1 MAKVLHELS
10 EKSLATSAP
19 LCKQSSTLFLEIV
32 MRTVCT
38 VLAVLFAANL
48 SADPLC
54 GAPGLNDPMFKNGF
68 EDGQF
73 LAVKTKPFFKL
84 NLANKSTPLA
94 VTVTYPTDGITVG
107 SSSLQVYG
115 TFTGP
120 ANTGVTVNGAAALA
134 AGSNY
139 LQNVRL
145 TSGSNVI
152 TVLVTNFAGIS
163 QTVTRTVTYTPANL
177 PDVSVES
184 AFTGDYAPFNLRY
197 SVSVKPG
204 INNPTITR
212 IRVDYDGN
220 ATFET
225 DVTDPTTRLVGR
237 YNTPGIYAANIEV
250 TLDDGNITTPPQIV
264 SVTRRTLA
272 ENLDLTR
279 QTLCATF
286 ENLRTNIGTG
296 LTTTAMLSFN
306 PVVRPDYQAF
316 IAGFGSN
323 GPTVAAALG
332 EIADGTIGQET
343 ATAIL
348 SRAIPGQPGKFRGYG
363 ISFSRE
369 TDGVWRMTAF

>member
-1 MAKVLHELS
+1 
-10 EKSLATSAP
+10 
-19 LCKQSSTLFLEIV
+19 
-32 MRTVCT
+32 
-38 VLAVLFAANL
+38 
-48 SADPLC
+48 
-54 GAPGLNDPMFKNGF
+54 
-68 EDGQF
+68 
-73 LAVKTKPFFKL
+73 
-84 NLANKSTPLA
+84 
-94 VTVTYPTDGITVG
+94 
-107 SSSLQVYG
+107 VYG
-115 TFTGP
+115 IFTGP
-120 ANTGVTVNGAAALA
+120 ANTGVTVNGSPTLA

-139 LQNVRL
+139 LQNIRL
-145 TSGSNVI
+145 TPGSNTI
-152 TVLVTNFAGIS
+152 TVLATNFAGVT
-163 QTVTRTVTYTPANL
+163 QTVTRTVNYVPANL

-204 INNPTITR
+204 ITNPTITR

-220 ATFET
+220 STFET

-237 YNTPGIYAANIEV
+237 YNSPGIYAANIEV

-264 SVTRRTLA
+264 NVTRRTLA

-306 PVVRPDYQAF
+306 PAVRPDYQAF

-323 GPTVAAALG
+323 GPTVATALG

-343 ATAIL
+343 ASVVL
-348 SRAIPGQPGKFRGYG
+348 SRAIPGQPGNFRAY
-363 ISFSRE
+363 SLMFSRE
-369 TDGVWRMTAF
+369 GDGVWRMTAF